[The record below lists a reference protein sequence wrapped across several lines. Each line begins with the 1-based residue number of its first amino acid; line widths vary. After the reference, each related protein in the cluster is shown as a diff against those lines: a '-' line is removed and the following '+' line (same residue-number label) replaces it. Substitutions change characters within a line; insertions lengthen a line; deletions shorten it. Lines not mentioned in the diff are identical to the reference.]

1 MEVLVAMTILVFS
14 MAGAYKAVT
23 MAMQAR
29 GNAHNFYTATVLANN
44 RIERAKS
51 LTFGDLAMLAEEN
64 RAVNAQG
71 ALDAD
76 GRYRRTTTIT
86 IDEAGENEEPVSRVE
101 VVVQAPALRG
111 GQAGGG
117 PSVLVSTLLI
127 NENP

>member
-76 GRYRRTTTIT
+76 GRYRRTTTIDT
-86 IDEAGENEEPVSRVE
+86 AWENEEHVSRVE